1 MECQHC
7 AKYTSG
13 ITNTKNLILPILYQV
28 CTYKFIVTFQEN
40 MKRLL
45 YLSLTLCTSLIVN
58 GRPENLGIDAKGNC
72 EVIEVA
78 SGQKKPCEA
87 EFKFE
92 NKTYYGCT
100 TVGGDNLAP
109 WCSTKVNPIT
119 KEHIVGQSNYGDCP
133 TDGSCLTEEEGEKF
147 YNELRENTENMKSK

>member
-1 MECQHC
+1 M
-7 AKYTSG
+7 TW
-13 ITNTKNLILPILYQV
+13 
-28 CTYKFIVTFQEN
+28 F
-40 MKRLL
+40 L
-45 YLSLTLCTSLIVN
+45 YLSLTLSTSLIVN
-58 GRPENLGIDAKGNC
+58 GRPENSGIGSRGPC
-72 EVIEVA
+72 EVKE
-78 SGQKKPCEA
+78 SRYGWPKPCEA

-109 WCSTKVNPIT
+109 WCSTKIDPNT

-147 YNELRENTENMKSK
+147 YNELRVSAENMKSKYITIQ

>member
-1 MECQHC
+1 
-7 AKYTSG
+7 
-13 ITNTKNLILPILYQV
+13 
-28 CTYKFIVTFQEN
+28 
-40 MKRLL
+40 MKWLL
-45 YLSLTLCTSLIVN
+45 YLSLTLSTSLLVN
-58 GRPENLGIDAKGNC
+58 GRPENLGIGARGPC

-92 NKTYYGCT
+92 GKTYYGCT

-109 WCSTKVNPIT
+109 WCSTKIDPNT

-133 TDGSCLTEEEGEKF
+133 SDGTCLTEEEGEKF
-147 YNELRENTENMKSK
+147 YNELSEIEAKQEGKSILVNDYICTVPAPPIDTLN

>member
-1 MECQHC
+1 M
-7 AKYTSG
+7 
-13 ITNTKNLILPILYQV
+13 
-28 CTYKFIVTFQEN
+28 
-40 MKRLL
+40 RWLL
-45 YLSLTLCTSLIVN
+45 YLSLTLSVILIVN
-58 GRPENLGIDAKGNC
+58 GRTENLGIGGRGLC
-72 EVIEVA
+72 EVIEAA

-109 WCSTKVNPIT
+109 WCSTKVDPIT
-119 KEHIVGQSNYGDCP
+119 NEHIVGQSNHGDCP

-147 YNELRENTENMKSK
+147 FNELRLNAENMKSK

>member
-1 MECQHC
+1 MR
-7 AKYTSG
+7 
-13 ITNTKNLILPILYQV
+13 
-28 CTYKFIVTFQEN
+28 
-40 MKRLL
+40 RLL
-45 YLSLTLCTSLIVN
+45 YLSLKLSSILIVN
-58 GRPENLGIDAKGNC
+58 GRPENLGIGARGNC
-72 EVIEVA
+72 EVIEAA
-78 SGQKKPCEA
+78 SAQKKPCEA
-87 EFKFE
+87 EFTFE

-147 YNELRENTENMKSK
+147 YNELRVNAENMKSKYITIH